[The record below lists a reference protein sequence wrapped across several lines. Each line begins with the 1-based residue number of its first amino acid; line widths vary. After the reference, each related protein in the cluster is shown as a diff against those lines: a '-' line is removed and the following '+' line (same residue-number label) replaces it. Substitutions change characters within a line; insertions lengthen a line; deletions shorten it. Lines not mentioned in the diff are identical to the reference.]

1 MNKHSKFSWL
11 NILETT
17 KRKLGFFKTNKS
29 NKTYIYLDKN
39 ILLSNNL
46 EIIEKYLISTKERI
60 QILSHIQPIVVI
72 PNIHA
77 IFNFLF
83 SNDQNQIKNKQEI
96 IRTIKLF
103 LAEIRRNGLF
113 VFFEMDI
120 NDIYEYES
128 NLKRILDFKDFESGK
143 TEKNNYWVQKKQN
156 AEEKYDVSDF
166 LKTQALNLNLS
177 ESGENKFKLS
187 LYYVLKYFKESFLID
202 GIVFTNL
209 TNFVFLKNK
218 NDIKDSLNEMDYL
231 LSKASLDMKIKF
243 LLKEEIFDKKLFKEF
258 KKMNVFIDIVYN
270 VEIKKQN
277 FKDVLKTITYYNK
290 KGISPFWNFYLSEFI
305 NNNQITT
312 FYSIDY
318 ITSWLTLLFLISPSI
333 LINYFNNFDKFDV
346 NFKNFL
352 IKNFNFEKDVVSANL
367 DMEKYLID
375 FLSKV
380 HKFYYQMQIPISQVH
395 KVKISFV
402 NKNLVLFKIKL
413 EERNLIAYY
422 NLSKKNFFL
431 DFSGNKLI
439 FNSKYEL
446 LDRKITPY
454 QVLVFEK

>member
-1 MNKHSKFSWL
+1 MMNKHSKFSWL

-72 PNIHA
+72 PNIHS

-103 LAEIRRNGLF
+103 SAEIRQNGLF

-352 IKNFNFEKDVVSANL
+352 IK
-367 DMEKYLID
+367 
-375 FLSKV
+375 
-380 HKFYYQMQIPISQVH
+380 
-395 KVKISFV
+395 
-402 NKNLVLFKIKL
+402 
-413 EERNLIAYY
+413 
-422 NLSKKNFFL
+422 
-431 DFSGNKLI
+431 
-439 FNSKYEL
+439 
-446 LDRKITPY
+446 
-454 QVLVFEK
+454 